1 MDDWGDTDFYAAL
14 GVARAASQEEI
25 KRAFRILARELH
37 PDMHPADWTEAQRAQ
52 ATEHLQVVLRA
63 WDALKDPERRARYD
77 AHLRAVEIRKADA
90 ERLERERQERERTRA
105 SAEYERARR
114 EQQVRWD
121 AASREG
127 AWRDAARRDAEA
139 RAAWERN
146 AAYWAALLAAL
157 TEPRRGADV
166 YAAVELDDAAWLRGQ
181 SIYLPFGG
189 DSISLEPMTEPGW
202 YVFRGRGGLGEFG
215 GPRGDLYVVVQ
226 HRFARPAARPVSPP
240 PARPTV
246 HPAPRTVPVRTVP
259 VPGEPGA
266 PSAAP
271 PSPPSNRLP
280 AGATSPSGGRPPSAG
295 RRRRRGVRAAV
306 VAGAVLGAVVVVT
319 TILVVLALLRLLA

>member
-14 GVARAASQEEI
+14 GVSRTASQEEI

-37 PDMHPADWTEAQRAQ
+37 PDMHPADWTEDQRAQ

-90 ERLERERQERERTRA
+90 ERLERERQERERARA

-127 AWRDAARRDAEA
+127 AWREAARSDAEA

-181 SIYLPFGG
+181 TVFLPFGG
-189 DSISLEPMTEPGW
+189 ETISLEPMTDPGW
-202 YVFRGRGGLGEFG
+202 YVFRGRGGPGEFG
-215 GPRGDLYVVVQ
+215 GPRGDLYVFVQ
-226 HRFARPAARPVSPP
+226 HRFARADARPVTPP
-240 PARPTV
+240 PVRRDG
-246 HPAPRTVPVRTVP
+246 RTVPVRTVP
-259 VPGEPGA
+259 GA
-266 PSAAP
+266 PSTAP
-271 PSPPSNRLP
+271 PSTAPPS
-280 AGATSPSGGRPPSAG
+280 
-295 RRRRRGVRAAV
+295 RRRRRGVRSAV
-306 VAGAVLGAVVVVT
+306 TAGAVLGAVVVVA
-319 TILVVLALLRLLA
+319 TILVVLALLRLLP